1 MAFFCLIVLFLSL
14 LTLFLFS
21 PVVIRYAKG
30 TEGAISF
37 HFVFFSFSLSKK
49 AARDEKGRKKKP
61 TRKKKEEKNAS
72 VPRAFLRALEH
83 TAINGRICIQS
94 LPFPASLSP
103 DRAAL
108 ITGGYYFL
116 ISVLAIPFGQLT
128 CDPLLN
134 ARTNLSAKIDLRLQM
149 RAYAFLHT
157 FLVFLAQYRKEKEA
171 MKHGRNKNE

>member
-1 MAFFCLIVLFLSL
+1 MAFFCLIALFLSL
-14 LTLFLFS
+14 FALFLFS
-21 PVVIRYAKG
+21 PVVIRYAKD
-30 TEGAISF
+30 TEGALSF

-49 AARDEKGRKKKP
+49 AAADEKGGKKKKARKKNG
-61 TRKKKEEKNAS
+61 EKSARA
-72 VPRAFLRALEH
+72 PRAFLRALEH
-83 TAINGRICIQS
+83 TAERAQICIQS

-134 ARTNLSAKIDLRLQM
+134 ARTKPSARIDLRLKM

-171 MKHGRNKNE
+171 MKYGRNENE